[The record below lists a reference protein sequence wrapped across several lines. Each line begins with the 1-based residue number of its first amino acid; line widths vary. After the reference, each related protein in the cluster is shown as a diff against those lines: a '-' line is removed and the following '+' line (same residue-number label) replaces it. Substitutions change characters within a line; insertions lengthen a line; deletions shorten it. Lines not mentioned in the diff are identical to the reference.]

1 MPKNRKW
8 KIQKLSNDF
17 FSPDHREWVAW
28 TDKNWTQCRAFA
40 THAEALAY
48 VNYLDAKDVGASGFL
63 DSCVSFHKGNSSV
76 L

>member
-17 FSPDHREWVAW
+17 FSPEHREWVAW
-28 TDKNWTQCRAFA
+28 ADKNWTQCHAFT

-48 VNYLDAKDVGASGFL
+48 VNKLLAELCYKECTHV
-63 DSCVSFHKGNSSV
+63 N
-76 L
+76 